1 MIMAKAPS
9 RIARLSEALGKI
21 DDAISELEELQG
33 EMQDW
38 ADNMSGT
45 NLENTE
51 KYQRVE
57 ETASLLE
64 DGINELQSGRDSLDE
79 VEFPGMFG

>member
-1 MIMAKAPS
+1 MGRTLT
-9 RIARLSEALGKI
+9 RIQRLGEALSKI
-21 DDAISELEELQG
+21 DDAISELEALHG

-57 ETASLLE
+57 EAASQLE
-64 DGINELQSGRDSLDE
+64 DGISGLQDGRDSLDE
-79 VEFPGMFG
+79 VEFPGMYG